1 MHYSIAVSAGPSM
14 AQAADGSP
22 NEDTGHA
29 GRGEVQGVEGELEE
43 EEVWLG
49 GLLAHIFMVQDMN
62 SHPLFGV
69 DGGHKSNQVRVASF
83 WL

>member
-1 MHYSIAVSAGPSM
+1 MAVVAVFLLLVLRLTSWR
-14 AQAADGSP
+14 
-22 NEDTGHA
+22 
-29 GRGEVQGVEGELEE
+29 RGEVQGVEGELEE

>member
-1 MHYSIAVSAGPSM
+1 MKVAVVAVFLLLVLRLTSWR
-14 AQAADGSP
+14 
-22 NEDTGHA
+22 
-29 GRGEVQGVEGELEE
+29 RGEVQGVEGELEE